1 MQTSNEQRKVCTRIF
16 VFGWAMLRSPG
27 PGQLKTTPVTRGVRE
42 SSTAE
47 AVESDNT
54 KVDWWE
60 DAQCE

>member
-1 MQTSNEQRKVCTRIF
+1 
-16 VFGWAMLRSPG
+16 MLRSPG

-54 KVDWWE
+54 LYEGRLVGGRSM
-60 DAQCE
+60 

>member
-1 MQTSNEQRKVCTRIF
+1 
-16 VFGWAMLRSPG
+16 MLRSPG